1 LTSPQEA
8 LEKILK
14 QYPHLKRE
22 SIIFVWTTINKYV
35 QYIADTTPVNEKEP
49 RVPTTKNLVDDIP
62 RFFVY
67 LLGKD
72 ADVICRTFQIT
83 SYYTFGQI
91 LDSFVKVD
99 FFKYG
104 KEDSLDHFN
113 IDSDLIFDIRVRK
126 QLFIQV

>member
-1 LTSPQEA
+1 MTSPQEA

-14 QYPHLKRE
+14 QHPHLNRD
-22 SIIFVWTTINKYV
+22 SIVFVWTILNKYI
-35 QYIADTTPVNEKEP
+35 QYTADNTPINEKEP
-49 RVPTTKNLVDDIP
+49 RIPTTKNLVEDIP

-67 LLGKD
+67 LLGTD
-72 ADVICRTFQIT
+72 ADAICRNFKIST
-83 SYYTFGQI
+83 YYTFGQV

-104 KEDSLDHFN
+104 ENDSLDHFN

-126 QLFIQV
+126 QLFIEV